1 MALTIL
7 ASLRYGSTPWR
18 DYKYNMSAW
27 NAKEEEEINMDSSV
41 KEELR

>member
-1 MALTIL
+1 
-7 ASLRYGSTPWR
+7 
-18 DYKYNMSAW
+18 MSAW